1 MNKAKEDLKSAKIL
15 LENDIYDNALYFA
28 QQTAKKAAKAI
39 LIIYNKFVPEHIVSE
54 LLIDLASQLPK
65 EQEEKLNKLAENL
78 FYLEKYWLKPGYL
91 IKKGDEIW
99 DPSKSY
105 TKEEVNEAIKR
116 AEECLKIAEE
126 FVLI

>member
-1 MNKAKEDLKSAKIL
+1 
-15 LENDIYDNALYFA
+15 
-28 QQTAKKAAKAI
+28 